1 MASAFKHDCALTLLS
16 LLDRSATFAEPE
28 DGMPVGGNAGSRGR
42 HSSGLYEDL
51 FAGCDSGTPKTSG
64 PSRSK
69 LQSVAKVV
77 RTVSA
82 YFFLLA
88 IIGAAGIAAFALVQ
102 GTWMVTPVLSGSTAQ
117 ANLQTA
123 LTGANAYWTQEG
135 QTYAGI
141 DGTGNPA
148 VSNISD
154 IDTGVNYVSGTN
166 SSGLNVVSLWT
177 DGSTSLVLS
186 AWAPGTHDCWS
197 ILDLKAP
204 ATIWGQ
210 SLGMGTY
217 YALDANV
224 AATDCVADGTTAPT
238 AGTLTGPQQG
248 GFPSA

>member
-1 MASAFKHDCALTLLS
+1 MAIPIFLTVTKSANNT
-16 LLDRSATFAEPE
+16 
-28 DGMPVGGNAGSRGR
+28 
-42 HSSGLYEDL
+42 
-51 FAGCDSGTPKTSG
+51 
-64 PSRSK
+64 
-69 LQSVAKVV
+69 
-77 RTVSA
+77 TV
-82 YFFLLA
+82 
-88 IIGAAGIAAFALVQ
+88 
-102 GTWMVTPVLSGSTAQ
+102 Q

-135 QTYAGI
+135 QTYSGI
-141 DGTGNPA
+141 DSSGNQA
-148 VSNISD
+148 VSNLSD

-210 SLGMGTY
+210 SLDMGTY

-224 AATDCVADGTTAPT
+224 AAADCVADGTTAQ
-238 AGTLTGPQQG
+238 AIGTLTGPQQG